1 MRIAFYAPLKAPTHA
16 TPSGDRRMARLLT
29 AALEA
34 AGHTVLLAS
43 EFRSFDAHGEI
54 ARQAEIKAQAE
65 AEAAALVARY
75 RAAPEPPEAWLS
87 YHLYYKAPDWLGP
100 AVCRQLGLP
109 YLVAEASHAPKR
121 ANGPWDLGHR
131 AVAAA
136 LGQAAVVLSLT
147 TLDMACVAPLLAPEA
162 RLLHLPP
169 FLDARPFAEARA
181 GRAASRTRLAA
192 ELELDPDG
200 RWLLTVAMMR
210 PGDKFESYRR
220 LAQVLPLLP
229 GNDWTLLVVGDGPVR
244 AEVESLFGAVAP
256 GRVVFAGAREPASL
270 PALFASSDLY
280 LWPAAGEAYGMALLE
295 AQAAGLPVVAGNVRG
310 VPEVVWEGETAL
322 LVPENDAEAFAA
334 AVRYFLDDPN
344 RRHVGDIAAHRVAR
358 ERGLERAGDI
368 LDRALA
374 AARPAAA

>member
-1 MRIAFYAPLKAPTHA
+1 
-16 TPSGDRRMARLLT
+16 
-29 AALEA
+29 
-34 AGHTVLLAS
+34 
-43 EFRSFDAHGEI
+43 
-54 ARQAEIKAQAE
+54 
-65 AEAAALVARY
+65 
-75 RAAPEPPEAWLS
+75 
-87 YHLYYKAPDWLGP
+87 
-100 AVCRQLGLP
+100 
-109 YLVAEASHAPKR
+109 
-121 ANGPWDLGHR
+121 
-131 AVAAA
+131 
-136 LGQAAVVLSLT
+136 
-147 TLDMACVAPLLAPEA
+147 
-162 RLLHLPP
+162 
-169 FLDARPFAEARA
+169 
-181 GRAASRTRLAA
+181 LAA
-192 ELELDPDG
+192 ELELEPDG

-210 PGDKFESYRR
+210 PGDKLESYRR

-229 GNDWTLLVVGDGPVR
+229 GNDWTLLVVGDGPAR

-256 GRVVFAGAREPASL
+256 GRVVFAGAREPADL

-344 RRHVGDIAAHRVAR
+344 RRHVGDIAAHRVTR